1 MSTSDV
7 NEWIS
12 DQVEQRTLQD
22 WIQDLGP
29 FVMLFGLMIIFSL
42 TTDRFL
48 SEGNL
53 LDNVAKNAVTL
64 LLIALAGTFP
74 ILQQSIDLSVESVVL
89 LTGVVTV
96 ILIAE
101 FQLGLLAIP
110 LAIGVGMLAG
120 LFNGLVFTKLK
131 VPSFLVTLGT
141 LSVLA
146 GVGKII
152 TGGSTITFRNESIR
166 AISTGQVVIP
176 FTDFGIPNLVIW
188 GLLIYGATIVLAFR
202 TKFGRYCFALG
213 ENERVVELAGA
224 KVDRYKIY
232 PFVLS
237 GLLCGI
243 AGVLLTLRISSAS
256 PNIGSG
262 NLLPSIAA
270 IVMGGTALTGG
281 VGGPHR
287 TILGVL
293 VIAVLNNGMNLLAVD
308 SFVQEIILG
317 LVVVSAVALSIDRD
331 KIDVV
336 K

>member
-1 MSTSDV
+1 MSTSSV
-7 NEWIS
+7 SEWINS
-12 DQVEQRTLQD
+12 QREQRTLQD

-29 FVMLFGLMIIFSL
+29 FVMLFGLMVIFSL
-42 TTDRFL
+42 TTERFL
-48 SEGNL
+48 TEGNL

-64 LLIALAGTFP
+64 LLVALAGTFP

-96 ILIAE
+96 VLIAE
-101 FQLGLLAIP
+101 FGLGLLAIP
-110 LAIGVGMLAG
+110 IAIGVGMLAG

-141 LSVLA
+141 LSVMA

-152 TGGSTITFRNESIR
+152 TGGSTITFRNDSIR
-166 AISTGQVVIP
+166 AIATGNVL
-176 FTDFGIPNLVIW
+176 GIPNLVLW
-188 GLLIYGATIVLAFR
+188 GLLIYIATIVLAFR

-237 GLLCGI
+237 GLLCGV

-262 NLLPSIAA
+262 LMLPSIAA

-317 LVVVSAVALSIDRD
+317 LVVVAAVALSIDRD

>member
-1 MSTSDV
+1 MSTSSV
-7 NEWIS
+7 SEWITS
-12 DQVEQRTLQD
+12 QREQRTLQD

-29 FVMLFGLMIIFSL
+29 FVMLFGLMLIFTF

-48 SEGNL
+48 TEGNL

-64 LLIALAGTFP
+64 LLVALAGTFP

-96 ILIAE
+96 VLIAQ
-101 FQLGLLAIP
+101 FGLGLLAIP

-152 TGGSTITFRNESIR
+152 TGGSTITFRNDAIR
-166 AISTGQVVIP
+166 AISTGTV
-176 FTDFGIPNLVIW
+176 FSIPNLVLW
-188 GLLIYGATIVLAFR
+188 GLLIYVATIVLAFR

-262 NLLPSIAA
+262 LLLPSIAA

-293 VIAVLNNGMNLLAVD
+293 VIAVLNNGMNLLGID

-317 LVVVSAVALSIDRD
+317 LVVVAAVAMSIDRD

>member
-1 MSTSDV
+1 
-7 NEWIS
+7 
-12 DQVEQRTLQD
+12 
-22 WIQDLGP
+22 
-29 FVMLFGLMIIFSL
+29 MLFGLIIFFTF
-42 TTDRFL
+42 TTERFF

-64 LLIALAGTFP
+64 LLVALAGTFP

-96 ILIAE
+96 VLISQ
-101 FQLGLLAIP
+101 FGLGLLAIP

-152 TGGSTITFRNESIR
+152 TGGSTITFRNPAIR
-166 AISTGQVVIP
+166 TISTGDVL
-176 FTDFGIPNLVIW
+176 GIPNLVLW
-188 GLLIYGATIVLAFR
+188 GLLIYVATIVLAFR

-237 GLLCGI
+237 GLLCGT

-262 NLLPSIAA
+262 LLLPSIAA

-293 VIAVLNNGMNLLAVD
+293 VIAVLNNGMNLLGTD

-317 LVVVSAVALSIDRD
+317 LVVVAAVALSIDRA

>member
-1 MSTSDV
+1 
-7 NEWIS
+7 
-12 DQVEQRTLQD
+12 
-22 WIQDLGP
+22 
-29 FVMLFGLMIIFSL
+29 MLFGLIITFSF

-48 SEGNL
+48 TEANL
-53 LDNVAKNAVTL
+53 IDNVAKNAVTL
-64 LLIALAGTFP
+64 LLVALAGTFP
-74 ILQQSIDLSVESVVL
+74 ILQQSIDLSVESMVL

-96 ILIAE
+96 VLISE
-101 FQLGLLAIP
+101 FGLGLLAIP
-110 LAIGVGMLAG
+110 IAIGVGMLAG
-120 LFNGLVFTKLK
+120 LFNGIIFTKLK

-141 LSVLA
+141 LSVMA

-152 TGGSTITFRNESIR
+152 TGGSTITFRNPAIR
-166 AISTGQVVIP
+166 TISNGEV
-176 FTDFGIPNLVIW
+176 FGIPNLVLW
-188 GLLIYGATIVLAFR
+188 GLLIYVGTIVLAFR

-237 GLLCGI
+237 GLLCGT

-262 NLLPSIAA
+262 LMLPSIAA

-293 VIAVLNNGMNLLAVD
+293 VISVLNNGMNLTGID

-317 LVVVSAVALSIDRD
+317 LVVVGAVALSIDRE

>member
-1 MSTSDV
+1 MSTNSV
-7 NEWIS
+7 SEWIT
-12 DQVEQRTLQD
+12 DQREQRTLHD

-29 FVMLFGLMIIFSL
+29 FVMLFGLLITFSL

-48 SEGNL
+48 TEANL

-64 LLIALAGTFP
+64 LLVALAGTFP
-74 ILQQSIDLSVESVVL
+74 ILQQSIDLSVESMVL

-96 ILIAE
+96 VLISQ
-101 FQLGLLAIP
+101 FGLGLLAIP

-120 LFNGLVFTKLK
+120 LFNGIIFTKLK

-141 LSVLA
+141 LSVMA

-152 TGGSTITFRNESIR
+152 TGGSTITFREPAIR
-166 AISTGQVVIP
+166 TISTGDV
-176 FTDFGIPNLVIW
+176 FGIPNLVLW
-188 GLLIYGATIVLAFR
+188 GLLIYVATIVLAFR

-237 GLLCGI
+237 GLLCGT

-262 NLLPSIAA
+262 LLLPSIAA

-293 VIAVLNNGMNLLAVD
+293 VIAVLNNGMNLLGID

-317 LVVVSAVALSIDRD
+317 LVVVGAVALSIDRE

>member
-1 MSTSDV
+1 MSTSSV
-7 NEWIS
+7 SEWITA
-12 DQVEQRTLQD
+12 QREQRTLQD

-29 FVMLFGLMIIFSL
+29 FVMLFGLMVIFTL
-42 TTDRFL
+42 TTERFFTT
-48 SEGNL
+48 GNL
-53 LDNVAKNAVTL
+53 IDNVAKNAVTL

-96 ILIAE
+96 VLIAE
-101 FQLGLLAIP
+101 FGLGLLAIP
-110 LAIGVGMLAG
+110 IAIGVGMLAG

-141 LSVLA
+141 LSVMA

-152 TGGSTITFRNESIR
+152 TGGSTITFRNDSIR
-166 AISTGQVVIP
+166 AIATGNVL
-176 FTDFGIPNLVIW
+176 GIPNLVLW
-188 GLLIYGATIVLAFR
+188 GLLIYVATIVLAFR

-317 LVVVSAVALSIDRD
+317 LVVVAAVALSIDRD

>member
-1 MSTSDV
+1 MSTSSV
-7 NEWIS
+7 SEWITA
-12 DQVEQRTLQD
+12 QREQRTLHD

-29 FVMLFGLMIIFSL
+29 FVMLFGLMVIFTL
-42 TTDRFL
+42 TTERFMT
-48 SEGNL
+48 EGNL

-64 LLIALAGTFP
+64 LLVALAGTFP

-96 ILIAE
+96 VLIAE
-101 FQLGLLAIP
+101 IGLGLLAIP
-110 LAIGVGMLAG
+110 IAIGVGMLAG

-141 LSVLA
+141 LSVMA

-152 TGGSTITFRNESIR
+152 TGGSTITFRNDAIR
-166 AISTGQVVIP
+166 AIANGEVL
-176 FTDFGIPNLVIW
+176 GIPNLVLW

-262 NLLPSIAA
+262 LLLPSIAA

-287 TILGVL
+287 TLLGVL

-317 LVVVSAVALSIDRD
+317 LVVVAAVALSIDRD

>member
-1 MSTSDV
+1 MSTSSV
-7 NEWIS
+7 SEWIT
-12 DQVEQRTLQD
+12 DQREQRTLQD

-29 FVMLFGLMIIFSL
+29 FVMLFGLVIIFTL
-42 TTDRFL
+42 TTERFFT
-48 SEGNL
+48 EANL

-96 ILIAE
+96 VLIAE
-101 FQLGLLAIP
+101 FGLGLLAIP
-110 LAIGVGMLAG
+110 IAIGVGMLAG

-141 LSVLA
+141 LSVMA

-152 TGGSTITFRNESIR
+152 TGGSTITFRNDSIR
-166 AISTGQVVIP
+166 AIATGNVL
-176 FTDFGIPNLVIW
+176 GIPNLVLW
-188 GLLIYGATIVLAFR
+188 GLLIYVATIVLAFR

-262 NLLPSIAA
+262 LMLPSIAA

-317 LVVVSAVALSIDRD
+317 LVVVAAVALSIDRD

>member
-1 MSTSDV
+1 MSTSGV
-7 NEWIS
+7 SEWIS
-12 DQVEQRTLQD
+12 AQREQRTLHD

-29 FVMLFGLMIIFSL
+29 FVMLFGLIIIFSL
-42 TTDRFL
+42 TTDQFL
-48 SEGNL
+48 SQGNL

-64 LLIALAGTFP
+64 LLVSLAGTFP

-96 ILIAE
+96 VLISQ
-101 FQLGLLAIP
+101 FSLGLLAIP
-110 LAIGVGMLAG
+110 IAIGVGMLAG

-141 LSVLA
+141 LSVMA
-146 GVGKII
+146 GIGKII
-152 TGGSTITFRNESIR
+152 TGGSTITFRDPAIR
-166 AISTGQVVIP
+166 TIATGDVL
-176 FTDFGIPNLVIW
+176 GIPNLVLW
-188 GLLIYGATIVLAFR
+188 GLLIYVGTIVLAFR

-262 NLLPSIAA
+262 LMLPSIAA

-293 VIAVLNNGMNLLAVD
+293 VIAVLNNGMNLLGID

-317 LVVVSAVALSIDRD
+317 LVVVAAVAMSIDRD

>member
-1 MSTSDV
+1 
-7 NEWIS
+7 
-12 DQVEQRTLQD
+12 
-22 WIQDLGP
+22 
-29 FVMLFGLMIIFSL
+29 MLFGLMIVFTF
-42 TTDRFL
+42 TTERFFT
-48 SEGNL
+48 EGNL

-64 LLIALAGTFP
+64 LLVALAGTFP

-96 ILIAE
+96 VLISQ
-101 FQLGLLAIP
+101 FGLGLLAIP

-120 LFNGLVFTKLK
+120 LFNGIVFTKLK

-141 LSVLA
+141 LSVMA

-152 TGGSTITFRNESIR
+152 TGGSTITFRNPAIR
-166 AISTGQVVIP
+166 TISTGDVL
-176 FTDFGIPNLVIW
+176 GIPNLVLW
-188 GLLIYGATIVLAFR
+188 GLLIYVATIVLAFR

-237 GLLCGI
+237 GLLCGT

-262 NLLPSIAA
+262 LLLPSIAA

-293 VIAVLNNGMNLLAVD
+293 VIAVLNNGMNLLGID

-317 LVVVSAVALSIDRD
+317 LVVVAAVALSIDRE